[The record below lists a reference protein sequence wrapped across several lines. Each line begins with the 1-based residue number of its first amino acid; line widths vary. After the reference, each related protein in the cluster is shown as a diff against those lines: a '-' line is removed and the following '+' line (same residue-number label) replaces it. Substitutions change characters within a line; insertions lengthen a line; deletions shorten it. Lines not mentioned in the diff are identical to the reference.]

1 MQDLQPVRLP
11 TWEIA
16 LPPDWLKRAE
26 TEDGEIYF
34 ESEDGTKGMYI
45 ATWRLGDE
53 AQRGTS
59 TQVARSFRHS
69 ALASLEA
76 MGKHPSQNVRH
87 YKPAEMR
94 VRELLRRITTLR
106 NDASIEQR
114 PAVVECE
121 RRLTAVHETLLD
133 GVMSKRPRS

>member
-1 MQDLQPVRLP
+1 MISLVLLTILTIDWDSVKAEPVL
-11 TWEIA
+11 E
-16 LPPDWLKRAE
+16 KRAQRALDFAQE
-26 TEDGEIYF
+26 RLTEARKHY
-34 ESEDGTKGMYI
+34 ES
-45 ATWRLGDE
+45 GDDAAFGKAVNQTAE
-53 AQRGTS
+53 GAEYC
-59 TQVARSFRHS
+59 
-69 ALASLEA
+69 LASLEA

-121 RRLTAVHETLLD
+121 RRLTVVHETLLD
-133 GVMSKRPRS
+133 GVMSRRPRS